1 MHRCRWPGRAQHV
14 GVAGA
19 DSRDSSSAACGDL
32 RASVD
37 NRDRGSPA
45 AARLGSGKE
54 KEDDVFSELNGV
66 ALGSNVAAG
75 CGREGL
81 GFG

>member
-1 MHRCRWPGRAQHV
+1 M
-14 GVAGA
+14 
-19 DSRDSSSAACGDL
+19 DS
-32 RASVD
+32 
-37 NRDRGSPA
+37 RDRGSPA

-54 KEDDVFSELNGV
+54 KEDDVFSESNGV

-81 GFG
+81 AAGGRWRVDTLNVSR